1 MCPGLE
7 VSACPVSPGELTGT
21 REFEKMP
28 LKMSLRWGPGRGLV
42 WRLEPN
48 LVRDA
53 PSKALKG
60 QDGVS
65 SGPATSQE
73 AALRLTGTRRSLGAE
88 STGFPGQGGGDEGCQ
103 LIT

>member
-1 MCPGLE
+1 MSL
-7 VSACPVSPGELTGT
+7 SPGELTGT
-21 REFEKMP
+21 RELEKMP

-48 LVRDA
+48 LARDA

-60 QDGVS
+60 QDGIS
-65 SGPATSQE
+65 PGPVTSQE
-73 AALRLTGTRRSLGAE
+73 AALRFTGNCRSLGAE
-88 STGFPGQGGGDEGCQ
+88 STGFPGQGGGVGGCQ